1 MKLTEICAQFLNT
14 EMTGFHS
21 PKYEISE
28 KDGKITYRFYAE
40 MTLNPEDILKESD
53 IYNALQRHLFDTSRI
68 DYVRG
73 LRSEIR
79 ELEKYKNHYELEL
92 EKLKVGSK

>member
-1 MKLTEICAQFLNT
+1 MKLSEICAQVLNT
-14 EMTGFHS
+14 EMTGFHN

-28 KDGKITYRFYAE
+28 KDGKVTYRFYAE
-40 MTLNPEDILKESD
+40 MTLNPEDILKESE
-53 IYNALQRHLFDTSRI
+53 IYHAIQRYLFDTSRI

-79 ELEKYKNHYELEL
+79 ELEKYKNHYVLEM
-92 EKLKVGSK
+92 EKLKVSSK